1 MTSLTSETFN
11 HYVEQFLGMRLPDR
25 LADLVPFSKLAPD
38 AKSVALRL
46 LELMKR
52 SGCAATEF
60 NAQMAWLLA
69 AVTPSMLPA
78 AWGGRIPPLT
88 APGRHRKLDTYVH
101 HQIRPADNGRPLLID
116 LGCGFPPVT
125 AVDTA
130 KFLPDWSVCGVDR
143 SFHRYVLYDTD
154 GRYAC
159 FNRNGVF
166 QYIQSPGKPLND
178 IPEAVRVRFQSLFA
192 DLLPLL
198 DPPRDGR
205 STSVAKDGCQL
216 IADHVRDFER
226 KNLTFVKAD
235 IDALQLPPAR
245 FVRCMNM
252 LLYFPK
258 DERERML
265 AAMGARLDEDG
276 LMMTGFNHP
285 FGIYARYAVYA
296 KDAAGIH
303 PREFAFSIDNL
314 RPLGIGPWLTLVE
327 DDREAALLADLT
339 GAIRA
344 DRIFWSDFTRRVDAL
359 QAQFEIGTRDPD
371 GFLQF
376 TEEARMASPLVV
388 TQKTTALWQQMAT
401 EGYAA
406 AAVAALERT
415 GYKAWI
421 NAVGDI
427 AVRPPGRSL
436 DTPRGRGAERS

>member
-1 MTSLTSETFN
+1 MAEAVAETFN
-11 HYVEQFLGMRLPDR
+11 DHVERLLGGRLPDT
-25 LADLVPFSKLAPD
+25 LADQIPIADLPPD
-38 AKSVALRL
+38 ARGVALRL
-46 LELMKR
+46 LALMKR

-60 NAQMAWLLA
+60 NAQMIWLLA

-78 AWGGRIPPLT
+78 AWGGHIPPLT
-88 APGRHRKLDTYVH
+88 SSGRHRKLDAYVH
-101 HQIRPADNGRPLLID
+101 HRIRLADNNGRPLFVD

-130 KFLPDWSVCGVDR
+130 NALPDWSVCGVDR
-143 SFHRYVLYDTD
+143 SFHRYVLYDAD

-159 FNRNGVF
+159 FNRDGVF
-166 QYIQSPGKPLND
+166 QYVQSPGKPLD
-178 IPEAVRVRFQSLFA
+178 DTPEKVRTHFQSLFA
-192 DLLPLL
+192 DLRPLL
-198 DPPRDGR
+198 DAPRDGR
-205 STSVAKDGCQL
+205 SAKVAKDGCQL
-216 IADHVRDFER
+216 VGDHVRDFER
-226 KNLTFVKAD
+226 ENLTFVKAD
-235 IDALQLPPAR
+235 IDALQLPPAQ

-252 LLYFPK
+252 LLYFSK
-258 DERERML
+258 GDRERML
-265 AAMGARLDEDG
+265 TAMGALLDENG

-296 KDAAGIH
+296 RDAAGIR
-303 PREFAFSIDNL
+303 PREFAFSMDNL

-344 DRIFWSDFTRRVDAL
+344 DRTFWSDFTRRVDAL
-359 QAQFEIGTRDPD
+359 RAQFGIGTRSLD

-376 TEEARMASPLVV
+376 TEETRTASPLVV

-406 AAVAALERT
+406 AAVAALERA

-427 AVRPPGRSL
+427 AVLPPPQSL
-436 DTPRGRGAERS
+436 DTVRRE

>member
-11 HYVEQFLGMRLPDR
+11 HYVERYLGMRLPDR
-25 LADLVPFSKLAPD
+25 LADLVPFSTLTPD
-38 AKSVALRL
+38 AKGVALRL
-46 LELMKR
+46 LALMKR

-88 APGRHRKLDTYVH
+88 SPGRHRKLDTYVN
-101 HQIRPADNGRPLLID
+101 HQLRPTDNGRPRLID

-130 KFLPDWSVCGVDR
+130 EFLSDWSVCGVDR
-143 SFHRYVLYDTD
+143 SFHRYVLYDAD
-154 GRYAC
+154 GCYAC
-159 FNRNGVF
+159 FNRDGVF
-166 QYIQSPGKPLND
+166 QYVQSPGKPLND
-178 IPEAVRVRFQSLFA
+178 TPEAVRVRFQSLFA
-192 DLLPLL
+192 DLRPLL

-205 STSVAKDGCQL
+205 SAKVAKDGCRL

-226 KNLTFVKAD
+226 ENLTFVKAD
-235 IDALQLPPAR
+235 IDALQLPPAQ

-252 LLYFPK
+252 LLYFSK
-258 DERERML
+258 GDRERML
-265 AAMGARLDEDG
+265 TAMGALLDENG

-296 KDAAGIH
+296 RDAAGIR
-303 PREFAFSIDNL
+303 PREFAFSMDNL

-344 DRIFWSDFTRRVDAL
+344 DRTFWSDFTRRVDAL
-359 QAQFEIGTRDPD
+359 RVQFGIGTRSLD

-376 TEEARMASPLVV
+376 TEETRTASPLVV

-406 AAVAALERT
+406 AAVAALERA

-427 AVRPPGRSL
+427 AVLPPPQSL
-436 DTPRGRGAERS
+436 DTVRRE

>member
-11 HYVEQFLGMRLPDR
+11 HYVERFLGMRLPDR
-25 LADLVPFSKLAPD
+25 LADLVPFSKLTPD
-38 AKSVALRL
+38 AKGVALRL
-46 LELMKR
+46 LDLMKR

-88 APGRHRKLDTYVH
+88 SPGRHRKLDTYVNR
-101 HQIRPADNGRPLLID
+101 QIRPTDKGRPRLID

-130 KFLPDWSVCGVDR
+130 KFLPGWSVCGVDR
-143 SFHRYVLYDTD
+143 SFHRYVLYDAD

-159 FNRNGVF
+159 FNRDGVF
-166 QYIQSPGKPLND
+166 QYVQSPGKPLND
-178 IPEAVRVRFQSLFA
+178 TPEAVRVRFQSLFA
-192 DLLPLL
+192 DLRPLL
-198 DPPRDGR
+198 NLPSDGC
-205 STSVAKDGCQL
+205 SAAVDKDGCKL

-226 KNLTFVKAD
+226 ENLTFVKAD
-235 IDALQLPPAR
+235 IDGLQLPPAR
-245 FVRCMNM
+245 LVRCMNV

-258 DERERML
+258 DVREKML
-265 AAMGARLDEDG
+265 TAMGTLLDENG

-285 FGIYARYAVYA
+285 FGSYARYAVYI
-296 KDAAGIH
+296 KHAAGIR
-303 PREFAFSIDNL
+303 PCEFAFSMDNL

-327 DDREAALLADLT
+327 DDGEAALLADLT

-359 QAQFEIGTRDPD
+359 RAQLRIGTRDPD

-376 TEEARMASPLVV
+376 TEEARSAPPLVV
-388 TQKTTALWQQMAT
+388 AEKTTALWQQIAM
-401 EGYAA
+401 EGYVEG
-406 AAVAALERT
+406 AVAALDRAD
-415 GYKAWI
+415 YKAWI

-427 AVRPPGRSL
+427 AVRPPAQSL
-436 DTPRGRGAERS
+436 DTV

>member
-11 HYVEQFLGMRLPDR
+11 HYVERFLGMRLPDR
-25 LADLVPFSKLAPD
+25 LADLIPFSKLTPD
-38 AKSVALRL
+38 AKGVALRL
-46 LELMKR
+46 LDLMKR

-69 AVTPSMLPA
+69 AVTPSMLPP
-78 AWGGRIPPLT
+78 AWGGRIPPVT
-88 APGRHRKLDTYVH
+88 FPGRHRKLDTYVR
-101 HQIRPADNGRPLLID
+101 HQIRPADKGRPLFID

-143 SFHRYVLYDTD
+143 SFHHYVLYDAD

-159 FNRNGVF
+159 FNRDGVF
-166 QYIQSPGKPLND
+166 QYVQSPGKPLND
-178 IPEAVRVRFQSLFA
+178 TPEGVRVHFQSLFA
-192 DLLPLL
+192 DLRPLL
-198 DPPRDGR
+198 NPPCEDR
-205 STSVAKDGCQL
+205 SAAVTKNGCKL

-226 KNLTFVKAD
+226 ENLTFVKAD
-235 IDALQLPPAR
+235 IDDLQLPPAR
-245 FVRCMNM
+245 FVRCMNV

-258 DERERML
+258 DVRETML
-265 AAMGARLDEDG
+265 AAMGALLDENG

-296 KDAAGIH
+296 KEAVAIR
-303 PREFAFSIDNL
+303 PREFAFGTDNL

-344 DRIFWSDFTRRVDAL
+344 DRTFWSDFTRRVDAL
-359 QAQFEIGTRDPD
+359 RAQFGIGTRDPD

-376 TEEARMASPLVV
+376 TEEARSAPPLVV
-388 TQKTTALWQQMAT
+388 AEKTTALWQQIAM
-401 EGYAA
+401 EGYAEG
-406 AAVAALERT
+406 AVAALDRA

-427 AVRPPGRSL
+427 AVRPPEQAL
-436 DTPRGRGAERS
+436 DTF